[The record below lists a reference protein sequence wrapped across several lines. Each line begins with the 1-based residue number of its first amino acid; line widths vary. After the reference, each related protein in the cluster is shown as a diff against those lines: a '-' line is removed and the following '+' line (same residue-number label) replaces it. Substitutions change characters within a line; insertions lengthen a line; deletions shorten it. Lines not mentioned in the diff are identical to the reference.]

1 MQRSKGIPP
10 EAEVNDIFAGSGR
23 KGSRRDTCGEFSR
36 FFRGEKEYENGTGL
50 EYRLLIGRY
59 IYIYVFEKLKNKQ
72 WCTVVEERIV

>member
-23 KGSRRDTCGEFSR
+23 KGSRRPSRDTCGGFSR

-50 EYRLLIGRY
+50 EYRLLIGG
-59 IYIYVFEKLKNKQ
+59 YIYVFEKLRNKQ
-72 WCTVVEERIV
+72 